1 MEQQNNKRFKEI
13 DASFQD
19 SIESLPKLE
28 QHFKYT
34 NPLIREELHSW
45 RESFTIDQAKS
56 QCRSTN
62 SPKYSCAPVPQKSH
76 GGRTTQ
82 NWHRL
87 ASGWHFFLPKMFFG
101 LSMCF
106 EQFQTFHFEKFPKIE
121 IFVDWHRLASRL
133 ASAGITAGIGL
144 GQTFLGKKKVFV
156 TSFCSFALP

>member
-1 MEQQNNKRFKEI
+1 MASSEQKGALGQFIAEDMQDLKEVLR
-13 DASFQD
+13 AHQ
-19 SIESLPKLE
+19 
-28 QHFKYT
+28 
-34 NPLIREELHSW
+34 R
-45 RESFTIDQAKS
+45 R
-56 QCRSTN
+56 
-62 SPKYSCAPVPQKSH
+62 

-133 ASAGITAGIGL
+133 ASGWGKLFSA
-144 GQTFLGKKKVFV
+144 KKKVFV